1 MAITGGAPL
10 SADKLAKVLARLPN
24 RPHGVRERLGRVE
37 DGYVAAGQAQALG
50 AALLAHLPTVLDR
63 PAVASVL
70 VEIILRAG
78 LRRRLKAVLL
88 GQRFAGKDGLL
99 GLIEPT
105 LPGPL
110 ENARAAIAAAQGAA
124 HG

>member
-1 MAITGGAPL
+1 MAIAGGAPL

-78 LRRRLKAVLL
+78 LRRQLRARLLDLSVP
-88 GQRFAGKDGLL
+88 GKTGLL
-99 GLIEPT
+99 TLVAPL
-105 LPGPL
+105 LPGPVEL
-110 ENARAAIAAAQGAA
+110 LRAVLATAQGKS

>member
-1 MAITGGAPL
+1 MAIAGGAPL

-78 LRRRLKAVLL
+78 LRRQLRARLLDL
-88 GQRFAGKDGLL
+88 SFPGKTGLL
-99 GLIEPT
+99 TLVAPL
-105 LPGPL
+105 LPGPVEL
-110 ENARAAIAAAQGAA
+110 LRAVLATAQGKS